1 MTMNERLVYACPA
14 APDAATLVGI
24 LSNRHGMDVATV
36 TLDVGERAD
45 LEVARGRLLAAGAV
59 RAHLV
64 DATDSFARDF
74 VRPAFLAGVL
84 GDRGSAVGDLR
95 RALVARTVVETARHE
110 RAGVVAHGITDEAGA
125 RAFAAAVAS
134 LDPDLRVVGPD
145 TTGLPMPAPLD
156 VRRHVVPTGVWER
169 QVFAVPAD
177 GEAAGDAAGAAG
189 ALYALT
195 APTRTAPDRP
205 ARVLLA
211 FEQGVPVAING
222 VPMPLAELAESLN
235 TIAGH
240 HGVGRYETIRTWADG
255 RRARVVREAPAL
267 TVLQQ
272 AREDLEQS
280 LAEPHLLRLQRDLR
294 AGYLALLHDG
304 LFFTPA
310 RRALDAVVET
320 VLAPVSGTV
329 ELILSEG
336 ACVVTGRWALDGR
349 APVLPSVPTSPHSNL
364 AHA

>member
-1 MTMNERLVYACPA
+1 MNERLVYACPA

-110 RAGVVAHGITDEAGA
+110 RAGVVAHGITDEAGTPCSKA
-125 RAFAAAVAS
+125 SSTRA
-134 LDPDLRVVGPD
+134 
-145 TTGLPMPAPLD
+145 GLS
-156 VRRHVVPTGVWER
+156 G
-169 QVFAVPAD
+169 
-177 GEAAGDAAGAAG
+177 
-189 ALYALT
+189 
-195 APTRTAPDRP
+195 
-205 ARVLLA
+205 
-211 FEQGVPVAING
+211 AING